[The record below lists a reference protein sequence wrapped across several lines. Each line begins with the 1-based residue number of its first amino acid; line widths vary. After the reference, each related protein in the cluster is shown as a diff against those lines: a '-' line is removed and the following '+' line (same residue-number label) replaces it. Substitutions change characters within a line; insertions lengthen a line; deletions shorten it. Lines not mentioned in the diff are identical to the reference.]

1 MSANTSDLGATQYE
15 QKGELGKPTPAGD
28 AVRQTIAGLLGN
40 GVAVEELS
48 LQGHNRPTK
57 YTGIHTTQGIP
68 LMLSGQA
75 DVVQVDLSEK
85 VAAYPDPIKLVLQ
98 FLYTEGRKVV
108 ITKRTVTGGGIGVV
122 PERTRGQVASMQVET
137 RSEVLTRYGGDITM
151 NLNAWL
157 KPAEA
162 AAELSGKLAAQRRE
176 LEKTLV
182 RIGYETVMKSG
193 TPMLDAII
201 NSNSVYGM
209 QNRRGDPAAKRFA
222 EQVYAKSLFGALSRF
237 KYPLPNLLAA
247 ARKASAYRPGNA
259 GVPSILILPHGLPAM
274 SDYVKPEKMK
284 FKLSGLDYSQHETL
298 DLSVQNVYTDPATN
312 IKIMAHIPPINTYY
326 GTGAPTSDASLLSR
340 KVGIISAVMTKKGND
355 AVDPGEEPFIFNL
368 EAGEYQQVARPAS
381 PGWDNA
387 AACTRS
393 GQRCPLGII
402 NVDPSNALLRV
413 G

>member
-28 AVRQTIAGLLGN
+28 AVRQTIAGLLGD

-247 ARKASAYRPGNA
+247 ARKGFGLPPGQRRGAFNSDSAARAAGHVRLRQAREDEVQAVGARLLAARDARPQRPERLHRPGHQHQDYGA
-259 GVPSILILPHGLPAM
+259 HPAH
-274 SDYVKPEKMK
+274 
-284 FKLSGLDYSQHETL
+284 QHVL
-298 DLSVQNVYTDPATN
+298 WHRRPNVGRLAAFP
-312 IKIMAHIPPINTYY
+312 
-326 GTGAPTSDASLLSR
+326 
-340 KVGIISAVMTKKGND
+340 
-355 AVDPGEEPFIFNL
+355 
-368 EAGEYQQVARPAS
+368 Q
-381 PGWDNA
+381 GWDH
-387 AACTRS
+387 
-393 GQRCPLGII
+393 
-402 NVDPSNALLRV
+402 LR
-413 G
+413 GEGTKRWYGCSRQ